1 MKPRKIEK
9 KNFRTSPLRLKIKKE
24 MLLARWTDG
33 LFYCVKITKISDT
46 SKTCVV
52 EFEDKSIAT
61 VHFKDLLEE
70 KEEGVTVCHSCGKE
84 EEEQSNVLV
93 KCENCD
99 RDYHQ
104 QCHIPPLSPSGQQ
117 DEKFVCRI
125 CVFTSCAQTGGAKK
139 SGPLAFKFAEM
150 KQYFPYDIKYLTWN
164 ATHTNNVEQCFC
176 YCGGPGIWYN
186 KMLQCCRC
194 RQWFHEACLQC
205 LDEELLIG
213 DRFFI
218 FTCAHCNYGVEYLQR
233 MDLTWF
239 DITYVTLFHLIMTLG
254 KRYIDLES
262 DIVPFILRRADSF
275 GLKKLLNGHHG
286 SCAAVCNE
294 LFKVLQKHSTQFC
307 CGAEVKKRCT
317 FYGIRERI
325 PPCPSPVS
333 IPAQDEV
340 ITAETLASSSG
351 KKVIFTPSKYTLQV
365 PYVLRGSNRVVPP
378 TMGAKLRESKLAK
391 IARVKSEHNYCTPI
405 KCVDDSFSIDF
416 HKNAGSSWETFDA
429 NNNSP
434 STHVQPKL
442 EVDVAGES
450 HHSSSS
456 NRPESD
462 EKSVVSS
469 PIAKPKS
476 TFWSLDT
483 AFPEPMNFTG
493 ANHPFLTEFEQ
504 DNLRKQRQHFE
515 KQLEMLS
522 AFLLEEDEHKTG
534 KNASPVV
541 SPLRA
546 PPSAVKD
553 VKGFKGELAD
563 LIKSTCSS
571 SASTPKKTKGSQ
583 QSAETSAKEEKL
595 FDQLNPPKN
604 GVLSRRNLSHHVK
617 NSKSAKSISA
627 ACCVSRAKVS
637 PRKDRINVKNGIS
650 IRSEPSTSK
659 DDRFEDSIDKAAQK
673 RLKALK
679 RCLKKLSPTCGFR
692 FPVLVESHPVVDS
705 ALVYSVPGG
714 KRPTSGA
721 STAPLSPAAA
731 GVPARSASNSLSKSG
746 NKSRKRKYEQVENGP
761 KEEVWDQC
769 SQSIDSV
776 RRSHRSRS
784 AVQRFQ
790 AASGSSGC
798 GMAESVGSRNGS
810 HLDGEQYDVISL
822 RIGQEDGLVE
832 YLIGWSQ

>member
-9 KNFRTSPLRLKIKKE
+9 KKLMTSPLRLKIKKD

-52 EFEDKSIAT
+52 EFEDKSVAT
-61 VHFKDLLEE
+61 VQFKDLLGE

-84 EEEQSNVLV
+84 EVEQSNALI
-93 KCENCD
+93 KCENY
-99 RDYHQ
+99 YHQ
-104 QCHIPPLSPSGQQ
+104 LCHIPPFTPSGP
-117 DEKFVCRI
+117 DDKFVCRI

-164 ATHTNNVEQCFC
+164 ATHTSNVEQCFC

-218 FTCAHCNYGVEYLQR
+218 FTCAHCNYGVEYIQR
-233 MDLTWF
+233 MDLSWF

-262 DIVPFILRRADSF
+262 DLAPFILSRADSF

-286 SCAAVCNE
+286 SRAAVCNE
-294 LFKVLQKHSTQFC
+294 LVKVLQKHTTQFC

-333 IPAQDEV
+333 IPALDEV
-340 ITAETLASSSG
+340 ITEETLTSNSG
-351 KKVIFTPSKYTLQV
+351 KKVLFTPSKYTLQV

-405 KCVDDSFSIDF
+405 KCVDDSFSRDF
-416 HKNAGSSWETFDA
+416 HKNDESSWESFDA

-434 STHVQPKL
+434 SVQAPPKL
-442 EVDVAGES
+442 EMDVEATHGS
-450 HHSSSS
+450 GSS
-456 NRPESD
+456 RQEAV
-462 EKSVVSS
+462 EKPSIVFAPV
-469 PIAKPKS
+469 AKPKS
-476 TFWSLDT
+476 SFWSLDT

-504 DNLRKQRQHFE
+504 ESLRKQRQHFE
-515 KQLEMLS
+515 NQLEILS
-522 AFLLEEDEHKTG
+522 TFLLEEDEQKTR
-534 KNASPVV
+534 KKANPVMSPI
-541 SPLRA
+541 SS
-546 PPSAVKD
+546 PPSA

-563 LIKSTCSS
+563 LIKSTCRS
-571 SASTPKKTKGSQ
+571 SASSPLKTKCLPDS
-583 QSAETSAKEEKL
+583 SEFSSKDEKL
-595 FDQLNPPKN
+595 FDRLNPPKN
-604 GVLSRRNLSHHVK
+604 GVLSRRNRLSQHGR
-617 NSKSAKSISA
+617 NSKSAKA
-627 ACCVSRAKVS
+627 AGSPSCSRTKVS
-637 PRKDRINVKNGIS
+637 PKKDRISLKNGIS
-650 IRSEPSTSK
+650 CIKSEPSTWK
-659 DDRFEDSIDKAAQK
+659 DTRSEDSVDKAAQK
-673 RLKALK
+673 RLKALR

-692 FPVLVESHPVVDS
+692 FPVLEESHTTVTSAGQSGVLDS
-705 ALVYSVPGG
+705 VADSPRPPGSASATPLSAPTEG
-714 KRPTSGA
+714 AHARPTPS
-721 STAPLSPAAA
+721 
-731 GVPARSASNSLSKSG
+731 SLSKSG
-746 NKSRKRKYEQVENGP
+746 NKSRKRKLKTADFSQVEG
-761 KEEVWDQC
+761 VQDQC
-769 SQSIDSV
+769 SQNIDSV

-784 AVQRFQ
+784 VVQRFQ
-790 AASGSSGC
+790 AASGSRC
-798 GMAESVGSRNGS
+798 YGMTETVGGRNGS
-810 HLDGEQYDVISL
+810 LSDGEQYDVISL
-822 RIGQEDGLVE
+822 RIRQEDGLVE